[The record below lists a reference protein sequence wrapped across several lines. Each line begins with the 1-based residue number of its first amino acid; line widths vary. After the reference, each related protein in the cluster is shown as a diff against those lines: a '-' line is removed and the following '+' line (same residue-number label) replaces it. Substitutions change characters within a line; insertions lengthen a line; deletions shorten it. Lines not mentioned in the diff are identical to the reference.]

1 MQLSITL
8 ALRQTKGFF
17 YLFDKLTFMNN
28 VDLLRVP
35 SFYHNYI
42 KQVAEA
48 DMTKAFQQHLVE
60 LRALLINIP
69 AEKWAYRYAG
79 GKWSIKEMVQHII
92 DADRIFCYRALRF
105 ARKDKTELPGFD
117 EESFAAASNADTRT
131 KEDLIDELS
140 TVQKS
145 AALLFSSFNEDQLN
159 QTGTANGSEV
169 YVAAIG
175 FIIIGHTLHH
185 KSILLQR
192 YLS

>member
-1 MQLSITL
+1 MS
-8 ALRQTKGFF
+8 
-17 YLFDKLTFMNN
+17 DKRNCMNN
-28 VDLLRVP
+28 IDLSRVP
-35 SFYHNYI
+35 PFYHNYI
-42 KQVAEA
+42 KHVDEGNL
-48 DMTKAFQQHLVE
+48 KNAFQQYQVE
-60 LRALLINIP
+60 LLALLIDV
-69 AEKWAYRYAG
+69 AHEQWSYRYAD

-117 EESFAAASNADTRT
+117 ENSFAAASGADRRT
-131 KEDLIDELS
+131 KEDLLDELT

-159 QTGTANGSEV
+159 QTGTANGDEV
-169 YVAAIG
+169 YVEAIG

-185 KSILLQR
+185 KNILQQR